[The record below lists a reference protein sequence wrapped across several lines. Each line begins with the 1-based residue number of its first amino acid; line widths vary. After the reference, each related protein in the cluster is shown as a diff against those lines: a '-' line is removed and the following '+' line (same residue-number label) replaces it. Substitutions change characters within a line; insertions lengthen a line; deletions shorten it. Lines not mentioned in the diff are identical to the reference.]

1 MKWMLGRTAMWVW
14 GTLALA
20 TVAFATA
27 QDVRLPDGDGKKI
40 VENAC
45 GSCHSLEPI
54 TRLHQDKER
63 WEAMVSSMIAY
74 GAQVNEKELPVL
86 IDYLVKNFGPAGG
99 SAGKSGSASGTN
111 SGASEAA
118 AKKLLE
124 DACTTCHDLGL
135 VTEQRLSKEAW
146 QEVINNMVARGASL
160 SERDNPVLVEYLA
173 KTYGPR

>member
-14 GTLALA
+14 GTLTLA

-27 QDVRLPDGDGKKI
+27 QDVRLPEGDGKTI
-40 VENAC
+40 VETAC
-45 GSCHSLEPI
+45 GSCHSVEPI
-54 TRLHQDKER
+54 TRLRQGKDR

-74 GAQVNEKELPVL
+74 GAQVNEKELPVM

-99 SAGKSGSASGTN
+99 SNGAGNAASDAT
-111 SGASEAA
+111 

-135 VTEQRLSKEAW
+135 VTEQRLTKEAW
-146 QEVINNMVARGASL
+146 QEIVNTMVARGASL
-160 SERDNPVLVEYLA
+160 SEKDNPVLVEYLA
-173 KTYGPR
+173 KAYGPK